1 MGELSWQRVA
11 SILFCLIG
19 GGVLLYYAFRTA
31 LPILLP
37 FLVGWGISLLIRPLA
52 KRLSYRTKIPL
63 KVSSVIL
70 LVLFVGGALSLILL
84 ATSRLLSE
92 LGHLLDRLLAD
103 GFDPG
108 HVLDRAAAFLQGL
121 GERFGLSDRF
131 GDGATGEVMHARLSE
146 WLTNQADRLLTS
158 LASEI
163 PRLIGALFA
172 ALPRLF
178 LVTVVTAIS
187 GVYFCMD
194 GERITAALA
203 EHLPA
208 SIRRR
213 LPAWRSATRRISWRY
228 LRAYLLLTFL
238 TFAELLIGFSILGI
252 DYAFL
257 LALLVAIV
265 DLLPVLGVGTV
276 LLPWALIL
284 LLQRHF
290 YLGFGLLILYA
301 ACLLLRQILE
311 PRLVGK
317 SLGLHPLLTLL
328 ASYAGWCLL
337 GIRGMILAPLLAV
350 LCKSLLRS
358 FNAPE

>member
-19 GGVLLYYAFRTA
+19 GGVLLYYSFRTL

-37 FLVGWGISLLIRPLA
+37 FLIGWGISLLIRPLA
-52 KRLSYRTKIPL
+52 KRFSHRTKIPL

-108 HVLDRAAAFLQGL
+108 QALDRVAAFLQGI
-121 GERFGLSDRF
+121 GERFGLSGWL
-131 GDGATGEVMHARLSE
+131 GDDATGEAMHARLSD
-146 WLTNQADRLLTS
+146 WMLSQADRLFTS

-163 PRLIGALFA
+163 PRLIGSLLS
-172 ALPRLF
+172 ALPRLL

-194 GERITAALA
+194 GERITAALVA
-203 EHLPA
+203 HLPV
-208 SIRRR
+208 SVRRR
-213 LPAWRSATRRISWRY
+213 LPAWRSAMRRISFRY
-228 LRAYLLLTFL
+228 LRAYLLLTLL

-276 LLPWALIL
+276 LLPWAVIL

-290 YLGFGLLILYA
+290 YLGFGVLILYA

-328 ASYAGWCLL
+328 SSYAGWCLL
-337 GIRGMILAPLLAV
+337 GVRGMILAPLLAV
-350 LCKSLLRS
+350 LCKSLLRPS
-358 FNAPE
+358 DSPQ